1 MSAEQR
7 VHYIGNLEKHYRM
20 VNKIKPLINLDARLK
35 KFSSCPHLT
44 QDVYIRLVLK

>member
-20 VNKIKPLINLDARLK
+20 VNKIKSLINLDARLK
-35 KFSSCPHLT
+35 KFSHVLTLLKMCTSVSC
-44 QDVYIRLVLK
+44 